1 VEQQNGPFYSYSS
14 YLKARYGARA
24 YRVSV
29 DAGFS
34 CPNRVKENGTPSLL
48 ETPFGPFYGADR
60 GMPGCTYCD
69 ERGSRAVYQEG
80 RTSDGKGG
88 ERGPA
93 VTEEDLKNQIKGGI
107 RFLEKRYKARVFL
120 LYFQAFSSTYA
131 PVETLKKLY
140 DYCLSLAPFKEL
152 IVSTRPDCVTA
163 ETAELFKEYKARGY
177 EVWVELGLQS
187 ACDDTL
193 KRINRGHT
201 AADFD
206 RSYKLL
212 RGAGCRIAVHLI
224 FGLPGEG
231 EKEVLETVDYIRA
244 FVPDGIKIHNLHIPF
259 RTRLFQEYLRG
270 EITAPS
276 APRHRNYII
285 KALERVP
292 KSTIIIRLT
301 CDTPESLLAAPRDFL
316 DKASFIRS
324 VKEEMVR
331 RNTRQGRYYDED
343 K

>member
-1 VEQQNGPFYSYSS
+1 MERQEEPFYSYSS
-14 YLKARYGARA
+14 YLKSRYGTRA

-34 CPNRVKENGTPSLL
+34 CPNRVNGNDQASLIS
-48 ETPFGPFYGADR
+48 TPFGPFYGGER
-60 GMPGCTYCD
+60 GIPGCTYCD

-80 RTSDGKGG
+80 RTSDSKTDG
-88 ERGPA
+88 RRPT
-93 VTEEDLKNQIKGGI
+93 VTEEDLKHQIEGGI

-163 ETAELFKEYKARGY
+163 ETADLFREYKARGY
-177 EVWVELGLQS
+177 EVWVELGLQT

-193 KRINRGHT
+193 QRINRGHT
-201 AADFD
+201 VTDFD
-206 RSYKLL
+206 RSYELL
-212 RGAGCRIAVHLI
+212 RGAGCRVAVHLI

-231 EKEVLETVDYIRA
+231 EKEILETVDYIRPL
-244 FVPDGIKIHNLHIPF
+244 VPDGIKIHNLHIPF

-301 CDTPESLLAAPRDFL
+301 CDTPESLLAAPRNFL
-316 DKASFIRS
+316 NKASFIRS
-324 VKEEMVR
+324 VKAEMIR
-331 RNTRQGRYYDED
+331 RDTSQGRYFG
-343 K
+343 